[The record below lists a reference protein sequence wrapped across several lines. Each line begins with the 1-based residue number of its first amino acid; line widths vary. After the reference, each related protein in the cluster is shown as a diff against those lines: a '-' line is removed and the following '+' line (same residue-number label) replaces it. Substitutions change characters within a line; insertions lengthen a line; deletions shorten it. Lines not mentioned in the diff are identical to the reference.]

1 MHSFFDTN
9 ILVYLFDDDAPD
21 KKLRAQELLK
31 NETAAGKTLLSTQV
45 FQEFYVTVTKKLTVP
60 LSSDNAEDVLRQL
73 MVLPHVEI
81 NSRHILGAIQKS
93 QKFRLS
99 FWDALI
105 IEAAI
110 VGGADILY
118 TEDLQHGQVIE
129 QLKIRNPFVDSTR

>member
-1 MHSFFDTN
+1 MRSFFDTN

-21 KKLRAQELLK
+21 KKLRAQSLLEK
-31 NETAAGKTLLSTQV
+31 ETAAGRALLSTQV
-45 FQEFYVTVTKKLTVP
+45 FQEFYVTVTQKLTVP
-60 LSSDNAEDVLRQL
+60 LSSDNAEEVIRRL
-73 MVLPHVEI
+73 MALPHVEI

-110 VGGADILY
+110 TGGADVLF

-129 QLKIRNPFVDSTR
+129 QLKIQNPFADSTP

>member
-93 QKFRLS
+93 QEFRLS